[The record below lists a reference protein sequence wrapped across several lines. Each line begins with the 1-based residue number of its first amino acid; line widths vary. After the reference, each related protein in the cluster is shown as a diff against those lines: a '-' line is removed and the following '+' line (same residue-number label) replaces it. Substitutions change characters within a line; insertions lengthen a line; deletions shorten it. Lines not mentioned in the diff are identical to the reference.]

1 MNRFYQN
8 AHTGFYPLFKLL
20 FPFDAEGLENLPRDR
35 AFILCPNHSNAVDPI
50 LVCLSL
56 PRTVPIRIMAK
67 KELMDKPLLGRF
79 LAALGAFGVDRG
91 HSDIAA
97 LKTSI
102 KAVKDGENLLIFPE
116 GTRVK
121 EPGEVQ
127 AKGGVAMIALRTG
140 AVLIP
145 VYAGR
150 RRKLLRKTHIVF
162 GEAYEP
168 KTETRHG
175 TAEEYQAFADE
186 VLRRA
191 YALGEEKQA

>member
-8 AHTGFYPLFKLL
+8 AHTGFYPLFRLL

-67 KELMDKPLLGRF
+67 KELMDKPLLGKF

-97 LKTSI
+97 LKTAIKSI
-102 KAVKDGENLLIFPE
+102 RDGENLLVFPE

-162 GEAYEP
+162 GEPYEP